1 MMRILQVT
9 LALGLM
15 FCLGAPARA
24 AEEVVSIGFGKALL
38 GGPKKAKAALIVMAG
53 GHGRLGITSDGQITT
68 LATNQVVR
76 TRGAYQARGIAT
88 LTVDSGV
95 DFGAA
100 VAYMRQFAPKVGLL
114 ATSRGTQRAG
124 EMLASA
130 SGDQRP
136 DFVILTSGFYMP
148 GNGASVVGSLGTPD
162 KLPRTLVIH
171 HRNDECRVTPPGGV
185 EPFKAWGGGKVRVV
199 WLSGGK
205 SGAGDDEDG
214 GGRVCGAQSHH
225 GFLGIDGQVVGAA
238 AGFALGR

>member
-1 MMRILQVT
+1 MMRIFQVT
-9 LALGLM
+9 LALGLA
-15 FCLGAPARA
+15 FCLSAPARA

-53 GHGRLGITSDGQITT
+53 GSGRLGITSEGEITS
-68 LATNQVVR
+68 LAGNQVVR

-100 VAYMRQFAPKVGLL
+100 VAYMRQYAPKVGLL
-114 ATSRGTQRAG
+114 ATSRGTLRAG

-130 SGDQRP
+130 SGDQKP

-148 GNGASVVGSLGTPD
+148 GGRGGSVVGSLGTPD

-171 HRNDECRVTPPGGV
+171 HRNDGCNQTPPDGV
-185 EPFKAWGGGKVRVV
+185 EPFKAWGAGKVRVV

-205 SGAGDDEDG
+205 SGQGDDEEG
-214 GGRVCGAQSHH
+214 GAVCGAQSHH